1 MLAEEREKKRE
12 REKTIVEYLIKRIE
26 RLFVHRQTRRW
37 IGHISPCLKV
47 GYDFANWASVLRVA
61 YRDLVTKLRFIACSS
76 WHERRLT
83 SWSANHEFRLVENAR
98 AGFHG
103 GMESARK
110 RSFKLAFVSTIN
122 SKINNF
128 QTFLSNNLFFY
139 VFPRYCLFWDSIEI
153 WIDSGIRFSGEEMGN
168 KKRKVPNSFFEEE
181 KMGKR
186 QRYPLSISMVLK
198 LPPVHLY
205 DCCNTQWRSAFAI
218 TAILDPYSFYSW
230 LFSLLRYT
238 CILFNF
244 ALLER
249 CAITLLHVILR
260 AIIIEGIRILE
271 FLKNYTLDII
281 FESWKRISLYLISRY
296 PYLYPSKF
304 FSLFFGKIW
313 DPLLLDGLL
322 SHSGFVFLFFFF
334 LIWIS
339 SNFRA

>member
-1 MLAEEREKKRE
+1 MTRASAYFVICQSRVSPRGKRE
-12 REKTIVEYLIKRIE
+12 GRIPWRNGIGSKTIVQP
-26 RLFVHRQTRRW
+26 RLR
-37 IGHISPCLKV
+37 
-47 GYDFANWASVLRVA
+47 
-61 YRDLVTKLRFIACSS
+61 
-76 WHERRLT
+76 
-83 SWSANHEFRLVENAR
+83 
-98 AGFHG
+98 
-103 GMESARK
+103 
-110 RSFKLAFVSTIN
+110 STIN

-186 QRYPLSISMVLK
+186 QRYPLLISMALK

-249 CAITLLHVILR
+249 CAITLLHVILH
-260 AIIIEGIRILE
+260 AIIIEGILE
-271 FLKNYTLDII
+271 FFKFLKNYTLDII
-281 FESWKRISLYLISRY
+281 FEFWKRIKGGLVNFFVFNLGFFLSISFEI
-296 PYLYPSKF
+296 L
-304 FSLFFGKIW
+304 FSFFGKIW
-313 DPLLLDGLL
+313 DPLSLDWLL